1 MIFQSYIQNVK
12 LFNLN
17 IEKMKKILILILML
31 APMGLLAQ
39 KFGYVN
45 SAEIIQVMPE
55 YAKALKDVQA
65 LEKMYTDEF
74 NSIRTEL
81 EKKGT
86 EFEKMQQDS
95 VPENILKRRYEELM
109 QLQQRLQEYGQE
121 VQANLQKAEQE
132 KMIEINQKLQGALDA
147 VGKDGSYVCIFDLA
161 GGIPFIN
168 TSLCD
173 DVTAK
178 VKTKLGIAANAVPAA
193 PAK

>member
-1 MIFQSYIQNVK
+1 
-12 LFNLN
+12 
-17 IEKMKKILILILML
+17 MKKFLILILML
-31 APMGLLAQ
+31 APMSLLAQ

-121 VQANLQKAEQE
+121 VQQNLQRTEME
-132 KMIEINQKLQGALDA
+132 KMSEINQKLQTVLDT
-147 VGKDGSYVCIFDLA
+147 VGKDGAYICIFDVA

-168 TSLCD
+168 TTLCE

-178 VKTKLGIAANAVPAA
+178 VKAKLGIPANAVPAV

>member
-1 MIFQSYIQNVK
+1 
-12 LFNLN
+12 
-17 IEKMKKILILILML
+17 MKKFLILILML
-31 APMGLLAQ
+31 APMSLLAQ

-121 VQANLQKAEQE
+121 IQQNLQRTEME
-132 KMIEINQKLQGALDA
+132 KMGEINQKLQTVLDT
-147 VGKDGSYVCIFDLA
+147 VGKDGAYICIFDVA

-168 TSLCD
+168 TTLCE

-178 VKTKLGIAANAVPAA
+178 VKAKLGIPANAVPAV

>member
-1 MIFQSYIQNVK
+1 
-12 LFNLN
+12 
-17 IEKMKKILILILML
+17 MKKFLILILML
-31 APMGLLAQ
+31 APMSLLAQ

-74 NSIRTEL
+74 NNIRTEL

-121 VQANLQKAEQE
+121 IQQNLQKAEQD
-132 KMIEINQKLQGALDA
+132 KMIEIQTLLKNALEA
-147 VGKDGSYVCIFDLA
+147 VGKDGAYVCIFDVA
-161 GGIPFIN
+161 GGVPFIN
-168 TSLCD
+168 QAICE
-173 DVTAK
+173 DVTPK
-178 VKTKLGIAANAVPAA
+178 VKAKLGIAANAVPAV
-193 PAK
+193 AK

>member
-1 MIFQSYIQNVK
+1 
-12 LFNLN
+12 
-17 IEKMKKILILILML
+17 MKKFLILILML
-31 APMGLLAQ
+31 APMSLLAQ

-74 NSIRTEL
+74 NSMRTEL

-109 QLQQRLQEYGQE
+109 QMQQRLQEYAQE
-121 VQANLQKAEQE
+121 IQMNLQTAEQE
-132 KMIEINQKLQGALDA
+132 KMVEIQKKLQGALEA
-147 VGKDGSYVCIFDLA
+147 VGKEGSYVCIFDVA

-168 TSLCD
+168 TTICE
-173 DVTAK
+173 DVNTK
-178 VKTKLGIAANAVPAA
+178 VRTKLGIPANAVPATPAA
-193 PAK
+193 PAAK

>member
-1 MIFQSYIQNVK
+1 MNFQSYIQNVE

-17 IEKMKKILILILML
+17 IKKMKKFLILILML
-31 APMGLLAQ
+31 APMSLLAQ

-74 NSIRTEL
+74 NSLRTEF

-95 VPENILKRRYEELM
+95 VPENILKRRYEDLM
-109 QLQQRLQEYGQE
+109 QMQQRLQEYAGEIQ
-121 VQANLQKAEQE
+121 QNLQKAEME
-132 KMIEINQKLQGALDA
+132 KMTEIQQKLQTALEA
-147 VGKDGSYVCIFDLA
+147 VGKEGSYVCVFDVA
-161 GGIPFIN
+161 GGVPFIN
-168 TSLCD
+168 TTLCD